1 MLPKSSVTRPPQP
14 HPLQPIGCNWKEL
27 AELANFSD
35 TTVAMETMRLL
46 ENQGLLPP
54 H

>member
-1 MLPKSSVTRPPQP
+1 MLPKLSVTRPPQP
-14 HPLQPIGCNWKEL
+14 HPLQPIACNRKEL
-27 AELANFSD
+27 AELTNFSD

-46 ENQGLLPP
+46 EKQGLLPP